1 MRKLLT
7 ILTLTIPILVFSQE
21 PNNKDEKKE
30 KKGIYRWDIGING
43 GVNINNPIVDDSP
56 ISGESFQGNL
66 YGLTLIYHFNRI
78 FALKADFDI
87 ENCFGGTACCRLHVI
102 F

>member
-30 KKGIYRWDIGING
+30 KKGIYRWDIG
-43 GVNINNPIVDDSP
+43 D
-56 ISGESFQGNL
+56 
-66 YGLTLIYHFNRI
+66 
-78 FALKADFDI
+78 
-87 ENCFGGTACCRLHVI
+87 
-102 F
+102 